1 MIDLLQFLDSPDIEV
16 IIVSDSN
23 SVFIDVWLSAFE
35 VSHVI
40 KTVYT
45 NQACFDAS
53 GLLNISMYQSQSWC
67 ELCPENLC
75 KGTVVTQHLKRRQEE
90 GITFSSVVYVGDG
103 KNDFCPSTKLSEMD
117 LVFARKGYYLEKM
130 LERPEERKKV
140 TADTFVWS
148 SASEIQSKLS

>member
-1 MIDLLQFLDSPDIEV
+1 MIELLQFLHSQDTEV

-23 SVFIDVWLSAFE
+23 SIFIDMWLSAME

-53 GLLNISMYQSQSWC
+53 GLLNITMYQSQSWC

-75 KGTVVTQHLKRRQEE
+75 KGSVLNQHLKRRQEE
-90 GITFSSVVYVGDG
+90 GITFSSVVYIGDG

-117 LVFARKGYYLEKM
+117 LVFARKGYYLEK
-130 LERPEERKKV
+130 LLTRPEEKKKV
-140 TADTFVWS
+140 TANTFVWS
-148 SASEIQSKLS
+148 SASDIQSKLS